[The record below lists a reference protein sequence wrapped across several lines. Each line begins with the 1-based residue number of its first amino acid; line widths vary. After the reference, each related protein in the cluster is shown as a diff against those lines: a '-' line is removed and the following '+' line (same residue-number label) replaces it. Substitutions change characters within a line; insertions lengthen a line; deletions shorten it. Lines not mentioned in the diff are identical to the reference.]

1 MTQQLDPVSVAT
13 TVAGALMSPVLAE
26 MVGPYAVIILA
37 ATTGAGWSLSR
48 RESTSLGSGFAY
60 FLKLIATAVLLTV
73 GLATL
78 VTKAWPSFDGL
89 NWMLAPIG
97 LLVGG
102 IGDDWPKVGRWFL
115 ERIGRRVDGQTGGGQ
130 Q

>member
-1 MTQQLDPVSVAT
+1 MAPA
-13 TVAGALMSPVLAE
+13 LAE
-26 MVGPYAVIILA
+26 LVGPYAVIILA

-48 RESTSLGSGFAY
+48 RARVSRWSAIVY
-60 FLKLIATAVLLTV
+60 FLRLIATAVLLTV

-78 VTKAWPSFDGL
+78 VLQVWPQFNGL

-102 IGDDWPKVGRWFL
+102 IGDDWPHVGRWFL
-115 ERIGRRVDGQTGGGQ
+115 ERIGRRVDGQSGGGAQ
-130 Q
+130 